1 MELLKDVQSKKDL
14 IIRLVTHDI
23 DQEIL
28 ENQESLSSDEDE
40 VVLQEV
46 VKEEFPE
53 DPFEDQVKEDV
64 KSTANTVAFPKPQK
78 SKSNLKK
85 NLSLEKCY
93 NPKYSVITTNIETSP
108 TQWTES
114 KETQMGRIVPKAN
127 VTTSKS
133 LTDADSSFW
142 EKKTQLSVSEKCD
155 YQWVSTEKLE
165 FYKLSPSNVDWV
177 GIKGINWIQA
187 VASNSDDIYNKG
199 K

>member
-28 ENQESLSSDEDE
+28 ENEESLSSDEEE

-64 KSTANTVAFPKPQK
+64 KSIANTVAFPKPQK

-85 NLSLEKCY
+85 ILSLEKCY
-93 NPKYSVITTNIETSP
+93 NPRYSVITTNIETSP

>member
-28 ENQESLSSDEDE
+28 ENEESLSSDEDE

-64 KSTANTVAFPKPQK
+64 KSIANTVAFPKPQK

-85 NLSLEKCY
+85 ILSLEKCY
-93 NPKYSVITTNIETSP
+93 NPRYSVITTNIETSP